1 MCIKP
6 NEYLYLS
13 KINEK
18 NIFIPLILVAKSRY
32 DLFNDEL
39 ALIKAGKMSSFKIL
53 HEGNLDVDVVY
64 DLNFSPINQRYV
76 VAVVKLCRYVYKL
89 SYI

>member
-1 MCIKP
+1 MNI
-6 NEYLYLS
+6 YIYQ

-18 NIFIPLILVAKSRY
+18 NMFIPLILVAKSRY

-39 ALIKAGKMSSFKIL
+39 ALIKAGNMSTFKIL

-64 DLNFSPINQRYV
+64 DLNFSLINHINYRDM
-76 VAVVKLCRYVYKL
+76 LL
-89 SYI
+89 LL

>member
-1 MCIKP
+1 MNI
-6 NEYLYLS
+6 YIYQ

-39 ALIKAGKMSSFKIL
+39 ALIKAGKMSTFKIL

-64 DLNFSPINQRYV
+64 DLNFSPINHINYRDM
-76 VAVVKLCRYVYKL
+76 LL
-89 SYI
+89 LLLLL

>member
-1 MCIKP
+1 MNI
-6 NEYLYLS
+6 YIYQ

-18 NIFIPLILVAKSRY
+18 NIFIPLILVVKSRY

-39 ALIKAGKMSSFKIL
+39 ALIKAGNMSTFKIL

-64 DLNFSPINQRYV
+64 DLNFSPINHINYRDM
-76 VAVVKLCRYVYKL
+76 LL
-89 SYI
+89 LLL

>member
-1 MCIKP
+1 MNIYIYQK
-6 NEYLYLS
+6 NYE
-13 KINEK
+13 N

-39 ALIKAGKMSSFKIL
+39 ALIKAGKMSTFKIL

-64 DLNFSPINQRYV
+64 DLNFSPINHINYRDM
-76 VAVVKLCRYVYKL
+76 LL
-89 SYI
+89 LLL

>member
-1 MCIKP
+1 MNIYI
-6 NEYLYLS
+6 NQ

-39 ALIKAGKMSSFKIL
+39 ALIKAGKMSTFKIL

-64 DLNFSPINQRYV
+64 DLNFSPINRINYRDM
-76 VAVVKLCRYVYKL
+76 LL
-89 SYI
+89 LLL

>member
-1 MCIKP
+1 MNI
-6 NEYLYLS
+6 YIYQ

-39 ALIKAGKMSSFKIL
+39 ALIKAGKMSTFKIL
-53 HEGNLDVDVVY
+53 HKGNLDVDVVY
-64 DLNFSPINQRYV
+64 DLNFSPINHINYRDM
-76 VAVVKLCRYVYKL
+76 LL
-89 SYI
+89 LLL

>member
-1 MCIKP
+1 MNIYIYQK
-6 NEYLYLS
+6 NYE
-13 KINEK
+13 N

-39 ALIKAGKMSSFKIL
+39 ALIKAGNMSTFKIL

-64 DLNFSPINQRYV
+64 DLNFSPINHINYRDM
-76 VAVVKLCRYVYKL
+76 LL
-89 SYI
+89 LLL

>member
-1 MCIKP
+1 MNI
-6 NEYLYLS
+6 YIYQ

-39 ALIKAGKMSSFKIL
+39 ALIKAGKMSTFKIL

-64 DLNFSPINQRYV
+64 DLNFSPINHINYRDM
-76 VAVVKLCRYVYKL
+76 LL
-89 SYI
+89 LLLLLLL

>member
-64 DLNFSPINQRYV
+64 DLNFSPINHINNRDM
-76 VAVVKLCRYVYKL
+76 LL
-89 SYI
+89 LL

>member
-1 MCIKP
+1 MNI
-6 NEYLYLS
+6 YIYQ

-39 ALIKAGKMSSFKIL
+39 ALIKAGDMSTFKIL

-64 DLNFSPINQRYV
+64 DLNFSPINHINYRDM
-76 VAVVKLCRYVYKL
+76 LL
-89 SYI
+89 LLL

>member
-1 MCIKP
+1 MNIYIYQK
-6 NEYLYLS
+6 NYE
-13 KINEK
+13 N

-39 ALIKAGKMSSFKIL
+39 ALIKAGKMSTFKIL

-64 DLNFSPINQRYV
+64 DLNFSPINHINYRDMLLLLLLNY
-76 VAVVKLCRYVYKL
+76 ADTF
-89 SYI
+89 IN

>member
-1 MCIKP
+1 MNI
-6 NEYLYLS
+6 YIYQ

-39 ALIKAGKMSSFKIL
+39 ALIKAGKMSTFKIFNG
-53 HEGNLDVDVVY
+53 GNLDVDVVY
-64 DLNFSPINQRYV
+64 DLNFSPINHINNRDM
-76 VAVVKLCRYVYKL
+76 LL
-89 SYI
+89 LL

>member
-1 MCIKP
+1 MNI
-6 NEYLYLS
+6 YIYQ

-18 NIFIPLILVAKSRY
+18 NIFIPLILVVKSRY

-39 ALIKAGKMSSFKIL
+39 ALIKAGNMSTFKIL

-64 DLNFSPINQRYV
+64 DLNFSPINHINYRDM
-76 VAVVKLCRYVYKL
+76 LL
-89 SYI
+89 MLL

>member
-1 MCIKP
+1 MNI
-6 NEYLYLS
+6 YIYQ

-39 ALIKAGKMSSFKIL
+39 ALIKAGKMSTFKIL
-53 HEGNLDVDVVY
+53 HKGNLDVGVVY
-64 DLNFSPINQRYV
+64 DLNFSPINHINNRDM
-76 VAVVKLCRYVYKL
+76 LL
-89 SYI
+89 LL